1 MPSPADAPCD
11 VVVEKEWRRVK
22 VVERSE
28 VM

>member
-1 MPSPADAPCD
+1 MPSPADATLD

>member
-1 MPSPADAPCD
+1 MPSPADALGD

>member
-1 MPSPADAPCD
+1 MPSSADATCD

-28 VM
+28 VK